1 MKNETHVNKVEEY
14 IYKCLQ
20 KSELNNENLVQIIER
35 VNDYLNLKTIN
46 NYAKDNGI
54 SYNGA
59 KNNRKIINLFGCK
72 FIADN
77 F

>member
-1 MKNETHVNKVEEY
+1 VKNEAHVNKVEEY

-20 KSELNNENLVQIIER
+20 KNELTNENLVQIIER
-35 VNDYLNLKTIN
+35 VNDYLNLKTIQKYASDN
-46 NYAKDNGI
+46 NI

-59 KNNRKIINLFGCK
+59 KNNREILHLFGVK

-77 F
+77 D

>member
-1 MKNETHVNKVEEY
+1 MKSEAHVNKVEEY

-20 KSELNNENLVQIIER
+20 KDELANENLVQIIER
-35 VNDYLNLKTIN
+35 INDYLDLKTIQK
-46 NYAKDNGI
+46 YATDNKI

-59 KNNRKIINLFGCK
+59 KNNREIITLFGVK

-77 F
+77 E